1 MGKKKG
7 DTKGSDGGS
16 DAKAPK
22 PATHV
27 NVRHILCEKHSK
39 VRSMHSLTYCLA
51 AAVSASRSQMQAA
64 KPATHLV
71 TCVQQIVEA
80 QGRIQA
86 GEQFSQVAGCTH
98 ADMVQTAGAACVVAD
113 ASSCRAFCHR

>member
-16 DAKAPK
+16 DAKGPK

-51 AAVSASRSQMQAA
+51 AAVSA
-64 KPATHLV
+64 H
-71 TCVQQIVEA
+71 
-80 QGRIQA
+80 
-86 GEQFSQVAGCTH
+86 
-98 ADMVQTAGAACVVAD
+98 D
-113 ASSCRAFCHR
+113 HRCNLQSLQHMW